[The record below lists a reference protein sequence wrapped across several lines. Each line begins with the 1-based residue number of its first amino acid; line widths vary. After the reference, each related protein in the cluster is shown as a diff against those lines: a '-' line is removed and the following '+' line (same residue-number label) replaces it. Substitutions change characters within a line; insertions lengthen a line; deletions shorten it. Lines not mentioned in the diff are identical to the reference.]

1 MKKVL
6 SLVLV
11 IAMVLS
17 SMSFAFASTFED
29 VTGDYTKAIE
39 TLTALGVVTGYEDGT
54 YRPEKTVTRA
64 EMAKLIVEILG
75 YGDLVAGSKSNFT
88 DTQGHWADA
97 WIALAAGKGL
107 VVGTGDGKFTP
118 DRTVSYDEAITM
130 VVRALG
136 YTDTCNELKNMT
148 WPTNFKVKAAELG
161 LTKDV
166 KLATSGADRGGV
178 AQLLYNALTATLV
191 TVNSDGDVVK
201 ATTQTTDSQG
211 KVVVEYTELLS
222 RIADY
227 DASFDV
233 TTDVLDPNNKNYAG
247 NNVDLAPYM
256 FQNLKVYLND
266 DDEVVYVKG
275 TNSLVLEGTI
285 DEITTTAATTVIAVE
300 DANAKITKVVLNTTA
315 AAVDSSMVFE
325 NGSLRETDK
334 NFFDIDALENVDTI
348 KIVATDA
355 GSKDGKIQG
364 TEVEGYVTTFQT
376 KVVRIE
382 KEYVEGKT
390 KIDRIALPLN
400 DDDKV
405 DFDNVTVKGDAE
417 SLEDIKVDDIVVEYL
432 SEDETVTTL
441 VVTRNSV
448 EGKVNR
454 VDSGA
459 GYYYVNGTKYKLN
472 SVANLTIVLGNEGVF
487 YFDHDGKIADFDG
500 EAAGPTNYAVVVAA
514 PAGGEAQ
521 SRFGYS
527 IKTYPQLKLATQ
539 DGETVIYDIQVK
551 MDTDGSVSGSAKVDG
566 TPIIATSGSAS
577 NLADATSKLAVTGIS
592 QYDLIKYSLNADGR
606 ISKIT
611 IVKADV
617 ETYLNGLSSDNV
629 DLSKVNNEL
638 SSNAIIFDATGNDY
652 DVVDRNTLPTEL
664 KAYVVRNTNGQI
676 TVLVAADGE
685 VGSAVTQ
692 YAYITKVNP
701 GYNDDGDEVKVVEL
715 YIDGVKKTVYT
726 TTDVDQYLADGTTSD
741 SSFST
746 KLVYQVKF
754 DGADV
759 EYTRKVNNAT
769 AVTASAINAKA
780 GMIEIGGDWKVVAD
794 NATILGIDVAKKY
807 NDRRV
812 TEIRDLYDITKASTT
827 FEVYYNS
834 DSEICLILIHE

>member
-17 SMSFAFASTFED
+17 SMSFAFAGTFTD
-29 VTGDYTKAIE
+29 VANTDYAKAIE
-39 TLTALGVVTGYEDGT
+39 TLTALGVVSGYEDGT

-75 YGDLVAGSKSNFT
+75 YGDLVAGSKSQFT

-107 VVGTGDGKFTP
+107 VLGTGDGKFTP

-136 YTDTCNELKNMT
+136 YTDASNELKNMT

-201 ATTQTTDSQG
+201 STTQTTDSQG

-227 DASFDV
+227 DSSFEV
-233 TTDVLDPNNKNYAG
+233 TTEVLDPNNKNYAG
-247 NNVDLAPYM
+247 DKVDLAPYM

-275 TNSLVLEGTI
+275 SNSLVLEGVI
-285 DEITTTAATTVIAVE
+285 DSVTTTAATTVVAVE
-300 DANAKITKVVLNTTA
+300 DANEKVTKVVLNTTSA
-315 AAVDSSMVFE
+315 ALDASDVFE

-334 NFFDIDALENVDTI
+334 NFFDTDALENVDTI

-355 GSKDGKIQG
+355 GNKDGKIQG
-364 TEVEGYVTTFQT
+364 SEVEGYVTTFQT

-382 KEYVEGKT
+382 QAYVEGKT

-400 DDDKV
+400 DDDEV

-417 SLEDIKVDDIVVEYL
+417 SLEDIKADDIVVEYL

-472 SVANLTIVLGNEGVF
+472 AVANVTLALGDEGVF
-487 YFDHDGKIADFDG
+487 YFDQDGKIADFDG

-539 DGETVIYDIQVK
+539 EGETVIYDIQVK

-566 TPIIATSGSAS
+566 VAIIATSGA
-577 NLADATSKLAVTGIS
+577 ATDVDNATDKLAITGIGK
-592 QYDLIKYSLNADGR
+592 YDLIKYSLNADGR
-606 ISKIT
+606 ISK
-611 IVKADV
+611 VSVVENDV
-617 ETYLNGLSSDNV
+617 EAVLNGLVAADAI
-629 DLSKVNNEL
+629 DLEKVNNEL
-638 SSNAIIFDATGNDY
+638 ASNAVVFDATDKEY
-652 DVVDRNTLPTEL
+652 DVVDESTLPS
-664 KAYVVRNTNGQI
+664 KVMAYVVRNNNGQI
-676 TVLVAADGE
+676 IVLVAKDGE

-701 GYNDDGDEVKVVEL
+701 AYNDDGDEVKAVEL

-726 TTDVDQYLADGTTSD
+726 TTDIPAEPTT
-741 SSFST
+741 T
-746 KLVYQVKF
+746 KKVYQVKF
-754 DGADV
+754 DGSDLDLA
-759 EYTRKVNNAT
+759 TIQNNAT

-780 GMIEIGGDWKVVAD
+780 GMIEIGGNWKVVAD

-812 TEIRDLYDITKASTT
+812 TDFRDLYDITKESTV
-827 FEVYYNS
+827 FEVYMNS